1 MCVSLQLY
9 SLDAFFK
16 HITLLLVMIRL
27 YFHIFHRNI
36 SDAAIYQEF
45 NFLVHSHGGGICFVE
60 YLEAMSKKFQVGI
73 FKHFLIILKCF
84 ELVFLNNHYKDSHFK
99 KIFAKYYIILI
110 TSDQNG
116 FKIPPQNRFY
126 LPDRCYPFAIF
137 LARTNSVCHFIFQQ
151 QRGHYKT
158 VNQTF
163 DIVGCYKV
171 CVVVHEKLKQNIFWC
186 YR

>member
-36 SDAAIYQEF
+36 SDAAIYQEL
-45 NFLVHSHGGGICFVE
+45 NFLVHSHGDGICFVE
-60 YLEAMSKKFQVGI
+60 YIEAMSKKFQVGI

-99 KIFAKYYIILI
+99 KIFAKYNIILI
-110 TSDQNG
+110 ISDQNG
-116 FKIPPQNRFY
+116 FKIPQKTDFISLIGAIHLQY
-126 LPDRCYPFAIF
+126 FQQEQIQFAISYSSSKEGTIRQ
-137 LARTNSVCHFIFQQ
+137 LIKHLILWAVT
-151 QRGHYKT
+151 K
-158 VNQTF
+158 
-163 DIVGCYKV
+163 
-171 CVVVHEKLKQNIFWC
+171 CVSSCMRN
-186 YR
+186 